1 MICNTFKKFTTH
13 GRLRTVLLGSYFLP
27 EYFSKIKN
35 LKVKDPLMRMAE
47 EVNEDLDKFQQILEN
62 FGVTVLRAPQPTGY
76 FDQSNIYRPPL
87 QVRNTHAV
95 IGDYMYQFNPDW
107 HDPIDPVLRNYCSN
121 IINLEKSNTEFYLA
135 SMEAA
140 KENHNPE
147 RNIWYSQDK
156 YHELAGSDW
165 PSYDSFVKG
174 VESSSPRIR
183 EEMLSFKSTLE
194 YETKELAPFQGPNVI
209 NTEDF
214 ICVDANEYCNYES
227 WLRDYIKDPRPIR
240 QFTSK
245 AGHVDGC
252 FAVLG
257 NKTILGI
264 DPLIDYARFFPGYTV
279 VRVPPESYQDQIHE
293 FKLMKKKVNG
303 AWWLA
308 GEEHNDEFIDYVET
322 HLKSW
327 VGYVAESV
335 FDVNVLALDEHTI
348 CVSNITKDIQKQLSS
363 RGIECILVPWRHRF
377 FVDGGLHCITLDLYR
392 D

>member
-264 DPLIDYARFFPGYTV
+264 DPIIDYARFFPEYTV

-308 GEEHNDEFIDYVET
+308 GEEHNDEFINYVET

-348 CVSNITKDIQKQLSS
+348 CVSNITKDIQTQLSS